1 MCNVE
6 IWKSNVWV
14 INFNIIIFGIKFVYF
29 FIKDIIIVF
38 LGGYV
43 VIWFIMNNLGLWFFY
58 S

>member
-14 INFNIIIFGIKFVYF
+14 INFNIIFGIKFIYF

-43 VIWFIMNNLGLWFFY
+43 VIWFIMNNLGLWSFY

>member
-14 INFNIIIFGIKFVYF
+14 INFNIIFGIKFIYF